1 MSHTGTVFKGSLLV
15 AGTAIGAG
23 MLALPVLTSLG
34 GFFPSLVIYL
44 GCWFFM
50 ACTGLLILE
59 ASQWMREDANLVTMA
74 ETTLGFP
81 GKVAAWVLYIFL
93 FYCLSVAYVVGCG
106 GLIHDLLQ
114 EKIPDWAANFLFVI
128 IFAPFIYTGSRLVGK
143 LNVFLMIG
151 LAISYF
157 AFVWI
162 GYRYVDFALLKHTDW
177 PQSLRALPIAFTAFA
192 YQGIVPTLKT
202 YMGNDIPKARNAIL
216 IGSFL
221 PLIAYII
228 WQGLILGIVPVYGP
242 GGLAEAL
249 QQQTTAVEPLKYFI
263 QNPYIYLIGQAFAF
277 FALVTSFLGVALGL
291 KDFLAD
297 GLSIH
302 KDPRGRLILC
312 SLIFIPVL
320 VIAYL
325 YPNIFL
331 TALDYAGGF
340 GCALLLGL
348 MPILMVWSL
357 RYGMKQQ
364 YGWKLPGGKPV
375 LLLLTLFVVLELC
388 TEIYHQFF

>member
-106 GLIHDLLQ
+106 GLLHDLLQ
-114 EKIPDWAANFLFVI
+114 AKIPDWAANFLFVI

-151 LAISYF
+151 LAISYL

-162 GYRYVDFALLKHTDW
+162 GYRYVDFTLLKHTDW

-202 YMGNDIPKARNAIL
+202 YMGNDIPKTRNAIL

-249 QQQTTAVEPLKYFI
+249 QEQTTAVEPLKYFI

-348 MPILMVWSL
+348 IPILMVWSL

-375 LLLLTLFVVLELC
+375 LLSLTLFVVLELC